1 MAEEKSFENRVKRYL
16 ESIGC
21 YAFGTPNQDIS
32 APVIGYYEK
41 RWGGGQFTKS
51 GIPDMHVVLHSVSIE
66 LEIKASSGKPSEL
79 QLKNLDLINKSS
91 LGYILVE
98 DSSTVDRIK
107 RYINRKYPAYS
118 HIEVINFEDFKA
130 LIEKLKV
137 FEKNILTFK
146 TT

>member
-21 YAFGTPNQDIS
+21 YAFGTPNQDIV

-51 GIPDMHVVLHSVSIE
+51 GIPDMHVVLHSISIE
-66 LEIKASSGKPSEL
+66 LEIKASNGRPSEL

-98 DSSTVDRIK
+98 DENTVNRLTN
-107 RYINRKYPAYS
+107 YINRKYPKYS
-118 HIEVINFEDFKA
+118 HVKVIDFNTFKE
-130 LIEKLKV
+130 LIKKLNV
-137 FEKNILTFK
+137 FEKNLLTL
-146 TT
+146 